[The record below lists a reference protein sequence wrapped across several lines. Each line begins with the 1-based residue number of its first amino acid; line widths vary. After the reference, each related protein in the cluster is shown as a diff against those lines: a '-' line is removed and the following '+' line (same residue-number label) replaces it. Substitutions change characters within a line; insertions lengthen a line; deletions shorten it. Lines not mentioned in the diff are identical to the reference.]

1 MRISIFITYIVFV
14 IYTLI
19 HLLFFFGDRNLFF
32 LIFDHTANPM
42 ILMVFYLVALF
53 SLSYLM
59 VSMTY
64 FKLELKD
71 YVPLIL
77 GMFLGGYSI
86 APVMISLVDVK
97 KQSKRFIK
105 ITSIILMIV
114 TIFILVFGFTFG
126 DFNNYVDAFLHDSFV
141 HILTLDFI
149 FLTVTS
155 IFTLKPLTKHYYV
168 GAIPIFGLLI
178 GVLLEHE

>member
-1 MRISIFITYIVFV
+1 
-14 IYTLI
+14 
-19 HLLFFFGDRNLFF
+19 
-32 LIFDHTANPM
+32 
-42 ILMVFYLVALF
+42 
-53 SLSYLM
+53 
-59 VSMTY
+59 
-64 FKLELKD
+64 
-71 YVPLIL
+71 
-77 GMFLGGYSI
+77 
-86 APVMISLVDVK
+86 
-97 KQSKRFIK
+97 
-105 ITSIILMIV
+105 MIV